1 VGWWA
6 SLKTRF
12 RKHDYDLDNHDIQ
25 TCNNIRLDGIP
36 VRHTSYHC
44 TQCGNVLALTL
55 SEMKHLPLPLS
66 HGCPGRRCDEKTSS
80 GIPKALLT

>member
-1 VGWWA
+1 MSWWQR
-6 SLKTRF
+6 LKTSF
-12 RKHDYDLDNHDIQ
+12 RRHNYDLDHPDVQ

-36 VRHTSYHC
+36 IKYVSYHC

-66 HGCPGRRCDEKTSS
+66 HGCSGRRRRL
-80 GIPKALLT
+80 ARV